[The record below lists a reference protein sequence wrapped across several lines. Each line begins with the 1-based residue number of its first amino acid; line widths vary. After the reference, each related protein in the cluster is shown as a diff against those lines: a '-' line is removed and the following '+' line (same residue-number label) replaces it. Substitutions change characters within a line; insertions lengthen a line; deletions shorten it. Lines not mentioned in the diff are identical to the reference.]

1 MTAHQNGSAG
11 PPDPQPGGFSRRQV
25 LLGALA
31 AGAGA
36 VVGSGVL
43 NSVSASAATLTYDVV
58 VVGAGASG
66 MAAALT
72 AAKRGLSVVVIEK
85 AATFGGS
92 VARSGAG
99 IWIPNNS
106 VILAAGVPDTPAKAA
121 EYLAAV
127 VGTVVP
133 ADRQAAFLANGPAMI
148 SFLMNN
154 SPLGFRWMEGYSDY
168 YPELPGG
175 MPNGRSIEP
184 AMFNGNLLGSQLA
197 NLNPAYI
204 PVPAGEVVY
213 SADYKWINIAAVNA
227 QGAAVAAE
235 TVAGT
240 SRPCWPASS
249 RSPWARP
256 SPEGCG
262 PGCYRPTCRYG

>member
-1 MTAHQNGSAG
+1 MLGWHQTSAWFQPWASPRSARLGCAAQSTGTAGSRRRDFAMTARQDGSAG
-11 PPDPQPGGFSRRQV
+11 APEDPSGGYSRRQV
-25 LLGALA
+25 LLGAIA

-36 VVGSGVL
+36 VIGSGVL
-43 NSVSASAATLTYDVV
+43 NSVSAAAATLTYDVV

-66 MAAALT
+66 MAAALR
-72 AAKRGLSVVVIEK
+72 AAKRGLSALVIEK

-127 VGTVVP
+127 VGSAVS

-148 SFLMNN
+148 SFLMSN
-154 SPLGFRWMEGYSDY
+154 SPLGFRWMQGYSDY

-213 SADYKWINIAAVNA
+213 SADYKW
-227 QGAAVAAE
+227 
-235 TVAGT
+235 
-240 SRPCWPASS
+240 
-249 RSPWARP
+249 
-256 SPEGCG
+256 
-262 PGCYRPTCRYG
+262 